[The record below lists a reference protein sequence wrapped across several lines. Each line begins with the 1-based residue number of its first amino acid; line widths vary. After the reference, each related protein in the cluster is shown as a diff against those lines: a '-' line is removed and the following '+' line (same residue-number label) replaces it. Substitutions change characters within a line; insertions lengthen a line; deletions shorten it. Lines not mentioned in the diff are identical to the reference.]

1 MFHNMENLKIVS
13 VLYSLSSISRDYINR
28 PYHGLVFK
36 IDGESIYTFP
46 SGSITLSKNQIIYL
60 PQGEAFYNVKRVG
73 EEESKYAV
81 INFEAAIPNVT
92 VKLYDPESPGEIILL
107 IDKLRKE
114 LLVESVSSQFESMA
128 LFYKILSLLHQNSS
142 SQYFYLHKR
151 EQIAPAIEHIKSN
164 LFDPDLK
171 ISELHRLCDISDTYF
186 RKIFISV
193 FGVAPKKYILDKR
206 LSHAKNILDSGEYT
220 YIYEVAAAVGF
231 EDPLYF
237 SKCFKTKYG
246 YYPSNYECKKR

>member
-1 MFHNMENLKIVS
+1 MFHNMENLKIVN
-13 VLYSLSSISRDYINR
+13 VLYGISSISRDYTNR

-36 IDGESIYTFP
+36 IDGESVYTFS
-46 SGSITLSKNQIIYL
+46 SGSATLSKNQLIYL
-60 PQGEAFYNVKRVG
+60 PRGEAFYHVRRVNEG
-73 EEESKYAV
+73 ESKYAV
-81 INFEAAIPNVT
+81 INFEAAIPNAAI
-92 VKLYDPESPGEIILL
+92 KLYHPEAPNEILLL

-114 LLVESVSSQFESMA
+114 LLVESASSQFESMA

-142 SQYFYLHKR
+142 SQYFYLHKQ
-151 EQIAPAIEHIKSN
+151 EQIAPAIEYIKSS

-171 ISELHRLCDISDTYF
+171 IGELHRLCGISDTYF

-206 LSHAKNILDSGEYT
+206 LSHAKNILDSGEYS
-220 YIYEVAAAVGF
+220 YIYEVASAVGF

-237 SKCFKTKYG
+237 SKCFKGKYG
-246 YYPSNYECKKR
+246 YYPSRYESTR

>member
-1 MFHNMENLKIVS
+1 MFYNMENLKIVS

-81 INFEAAIPNVT
+81 INFEAAIPNAA
-92 VKLYDPESPGEIILL
+92 VKLFHPESPSEIQLI
-107 IDKLRKE
+107 IDKLRRE
-114 LLVESVSSQFESMA
+114 MLVESAAGQFECLS
-128 LFYKILSLLHQNSS
+128 LFYKLLSFLHQDSNNH
-142 SQYFYLHKR
+142 YFYLNKR
-151 EQIAPAIEHIKSN
+151 EQISPAIEFIKSS

-193 FGVAPKKYILDKR
+193 FGVSPKKYILDKR

-246 YYPSNYECKKR
+246 YYPSQYESVR